1 MTGPSKAQQPSP
13 DLFFETMNAYQR
25 TAALKAALELDLF
38 TAIGESAPTADALAE
53 HLKVAPRGARIL
65 CDYLVVIGFLTK
77 QGAQYGLT
85 PDSAVFLNRR
95 SPAYLGGAVKFLGSP
110 MVTRGFDDVAELVRC
125 GGRTTVDST
134 VAPEHPVWVD
144 FAQAMAPMMSRPAE
158 LLADLAATDSRPV
171 KKVLD
176 IAAGHGLFG
185 IAVARRFAGAE
196 IVALDWPN
204 VLAVAEEN
212 ARQAGIADR
221 FRSLPGSA
229 FEVDYGQ
236 GFDLVLLTNF
246 LHHFDAETCVGL
258 LRKVRAALA
267 DDGRVI
273 ALEFVPDESRVSPPM
288 PATFSLMMLATT
300 PAGDAYTASEYA
312 RMFGDAG
319 FSTCEARPLP
329 PTFQQAIV
337 ARR

>member
-1 MTGPSKAQQPSP
+1 MSDPAKAQQPSP

-25 TAALKAALELDLF
+25 TAALKAAIELDLF
-38 TAIGESAPTADALAE
+38 TAIGEGAHTADGLAE
-53 HLKVAPRGARIL
+53 RLGVAQRGARIL

-85 PDSAVFLNRR
+85 PDSAVFLDRR
-95 SPAYLGGAVKFLGSP
+95 SPAYLGGAVNFLGSP
-110 MVTRGFDDVAELVRC
+110 MVTRGFDDVAELVRR
-125 GGRTTVDST
+125 GGRTTPDST

-144 FAQAMAPMMSRPAE
+144 FAKAMAPMMSRPAE
-158 LLADLAATDSRPV
+158 LLADLAAADSRPV

-258 LRKVRAALA
+258 LRRVRAALA

-319 FSTCEARPLP
+319 FSSCEARPLP
-329 PTFQQAIV
+329 PTFQQAII